1 MEQNE
6 LEVVRNH
13 NYTVSVRDSR
23 KREIVFR
30 DITGEDLEYL
40 DSIIGEKEDDSDT
53 RALNFENIQD
63 ILAFLSVDNVNFG
76 QLTRKTIAQ
85 LFSCVKENIL

>member
-40 DSIIGEKEDDSDT
+40 DSIIGEKEDNS
-53 RALNFENIQD
+53 L
-63 ILAFLSVDNVNFG
+63 ILRIS
-76 QLTRKTIAQ
+76 KT
-85 LFSCVKENIL
+85 S